1 VEGPDALGLLAKKGH
16 AIVETWQ
23 IGHQQTKEQAM
34 TKQVQTKEERKAAN
48 KALAAE
54 IRALVAKGKA
64 DEAYALVS
72 GDDKGAH
79 WTLLVDNAVQ
89 AAKAKADK
97 AAEKAKADKADK
109 APKGKAPKAPK
120 AAEEAPAV
128 SADVA
133 ALMQQVQALSE
144 ALQALT
150 APAAPAAAP
159 AAPAAAWLLR
169 DPAASPSGFALCVA
183 NRVKAI
189 LKAGDAD
196 VRSDARTEAMQ
207 CAKWCDKAANAE
219 SDKAERDRLIAK
231 AGVYRKAAAALKA

>member
-1 VEGPDALGLLAKKGH
+1 
-16 AIVETWQ
+16 
-23 IGHQQTKEQAM
+23 M
-34 TKQVQTKEERKAAN
+34 TKQVQTKEDRKAAN

-54 IRALVAKGKA
+54 IRSLVAKGKA
-64 DEAYALVS
+64 DEAYSLVS
-72 GDDKGAH
+72 GDDKGPH

-97 AAEKAKADKADK
+97 AADKAKADKADK
-109 APKGKAPKAPK
+109 APKGKAPKA
-120 AAEEAPAV
+120 ATEAPAV
-128 SADVA
+128 SGDVA

-150 APAAPAAAP
+150 APAPAAAP

-189 LKAGDAD
+189 LKAGDDD

-219 SDKAERDRLIAK
+219 SDKAERDRLLTK

>member
-1 VEGPDALGLLAKKGH
+1 
-16 AIVETWQ
+16 
-23 IGHQQTKEQAM
+23 M

-97 AAEKAKADKADK
+97 AAEAKADK
-109 APKGKAPKAPK
+109 APKGKAPKADK
-120 AAEEAPAV
+120 APVLQESPEI
-128 SADVA
+128 VA
-133 ALMQQVQALSE
+133 IMQQMQALMAVVEGLSAGQAAVIE
-144 ALQALT
+144 LT
-150 APAAPAAAP
+150 PAAPAAP
-159 AAPAAAWLLR
+159 AAWLLR

-189 LKAGDAD
+189 LKAGDDD

-219 SDKAERDRLIAK
+219 SDKAERDRLLTK

>member
-1 VEGPDALGLLAKKGH
+1 
-16 AIVETWQ
+16 
-23 IGHQQTKEQAM
+23 M

-54 IRALVAKGKA
+54 IRSLVAKGKA
-64 DEAYALVS
+64 DEAYSLVS

-97 AAEKAKADKADK
+97 AADKAKADKADK

-120 AAEEAPAV
+120 AAEETPAV

-150 APAAPAAAP
+150 APAAAP
-159 AAPAAAWLLR
+159 AAPAATWILR
-169 DPAASPSGFALCVA
+169 DPEASPKGFALCVA

-189 LKAGDAD
+189 LTAGDDD
-196 VRSDARTEAMQ
+196 VRSEARTEAMQ

-219 SDKAERDRLIAK
+219 ADKAERDRLITK

>member
-1 VEGPDALGLLAKKGH
+1 
-16 AIVETWQ
+16 
-23 IGHQQTKEQAM
+23 M

-54 IRALVAKGKA
+54 IRSLVAKGKA
-64 DEAYALVS
+64 DEAYSLVS

-89 AAKAKADK
+89 AAKAKAD
-97 AAEKAKADKADK
+97 KAKADKADK

-150 APAAPAAAP
+150 APAAPAVAP

-189 LKAGDAD
+189 LKAGDDD

-231 AGVYRKAAAALKA
+231 AAVYRKAAAALKA